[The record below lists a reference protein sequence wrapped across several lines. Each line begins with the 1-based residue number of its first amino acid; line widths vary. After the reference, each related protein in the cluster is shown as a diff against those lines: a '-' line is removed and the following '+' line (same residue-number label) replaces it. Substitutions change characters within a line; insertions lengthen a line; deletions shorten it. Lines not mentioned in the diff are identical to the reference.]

1 MLKYIIG
8 AVILVLMGLGG
19 FMNYQRE
26 RSGACSADYVVNY
39 LRGELVDRYLEESL
53 FYSNLEA
60 GLKDESIAA
69 SSRSELQKIKASIDA
84 ELEAGVVDSREV
96 SPSTRTKKTCLTRFS
111 VNGGFVEAR
120 YKLTTEPMPGQ
131 EFAERYSKRRKNII
145 LLEELE
151 PGKTYNSVDV
161 AVFSR
166 RSFYMKEDRFPYVEY
181 AQDYMPEEAISTG
194 VVSEMPK

>member
-19 FMNYQRE
+19 FINYNRE
-26 RSGACSADYVVNY
+26 RSGPCSEEYVKDY
-39 LRGELVDRYLEESL
+39 LRGELLERYLEESL
-53 FYSNLEA
+53 FYSNLQA
-60 GLKDESIAA
+60 GLNDDSVAA
-69 SSRSELQKIKASIDA
+69 SSRSKLQELKTSIDA
-84 ELEAGVVDSREV
+84 QLEAGEVTSREV

-120 YKLTTEPMPGQ
+120 YNLTIEPMPGQ

-166 RSFYMKEDRFPYVEY
+166 RSFYMKEDRFPFVEY
-181 AQDYMPEEAISTG
+181 AQDYTPDEAISTG

>member
-19 FMNYQRE
+19 FINYNRE
-26 RSGACSADYVVNY
+26 RSGPCSEEYVKDY
-39 LRGELVDRYLEESL
+39 LRGELLERYLEESL
-53 FYSNLEA
+53 FYSNLQA
-60 GLKDESIAA
+60 GLNDDSVAA
-69 SSRSELQKIKASIDA
+69 SSRSKLQELKTSIDA
-84 ELEAGVVDSREV
+84 QLEAGEVTSREV

-120 YKLTTEPMPGQ
+120 YNLTIEPMPGQ

-151 PGKTYNSVDV
+151 PGKTYNSVEV

-166 RSFYMKEDRFPYVEY
+166 RSFYMKEDRFPFVEY
-181 AQDYMPEEAISTG
+181 AQDYTPDEAITTG

>member
-19 FMNYQRE
+19 FINYNRE
-26 RSGACSADYVVNY
+26 RSGPCSEEYVKDY
-39 LRGELVDRYLEESL
+39 LRGELLERYLEESL
-53 FYSNLEA
+53 FYSNLQA
-60 GLKDESIAA
+60 GLNDESVAA
-69 SSRSELQKIKASIDA
+69 SSRSKLQELKTSIDA
-84 ELEAGVVDSREV
+84 QLEAGEVTSREV

-120 YKLTTEPMPGQ
+120 YNLTIEPMPGQ

-166 RSFYMKEDRFPYVEY
+166 RSFYMKEDRFPFVEY
-181 AQDYMPEEAISTG
+181 AQDYTPDEAISTG